1 MLDVYMASAGSG
13 KTYTLAKIF
22 INLIIE
28 DSTKYS
34 RILAVTFTNKSTAEM
49 KQRIVD
55 NLHILA
61 HRNLNEKE
69 EKEYKKLLDAQNEY
83 RAERQLAAKSEDEIN
98 AACDNALKLILNN
111 YGQFNIL
118 TIDKFVQKIIRSFA
132 FENGLSADYRVN
144 LETDQTKME
153 MVDRLM
159 EKMEDDEDLQVW
171 LSELMNQN
179 MDDGKGWRIENQ
191 LLPIAESL
199 LNGNELEHSI
209 NNADPAQKRKELKQL
224 KAKNEK
230 LLKEAYEEIAAA
242 IARVADSARDYP
254 SPESY
259 KGKSGSPIFKL
270 AHTYN
275 IVSAKEVEKIIVK
288 NSGVV
293 KLASFS
299 GYLTKPFDEPGT
311 ILNSGDDSQIVSR
324 YCELKQVWADKYRLI
339 STLLLL
345 GKRFYSAGIITELKG
360 ILAQLER
367 EQHMQ
372 MISEANELLKKL
384 IDGASIPFIYEK
396 AGTKYDHVMIDEF
409 QDTSK
414 TQWENFKP
422 LIDNCID
429 QSGEEGENQ
438 CLVVGDVKQA
448 IYRWRNSDWS
458 TLHGIVQGGDT
469 PRQKINTLKE
479 NWRSSKHVIDFNNM
493 LFPSIVENSIGYA
506 AGLLDENEMVR
517 KGLSAIRDIYQAG
530 KQAVPSSDK
539 KKARD
544 GYVQLSLLDSGKEE
558 DGFLSK
564 EEVEEKRNEEL
575 AQIIEELVNERG
587 YEYGD
592 ICLIV
597 RKNKE
602 ATPIVREL
610 NRRGIKVVSSQALY
624 ICEAQAVE
632 LVLAILSLVIDNNND
647 TALAQVL
654 AFHNEV
660 TPVDKLY
667 SKWNK
672 EEKTAVLAKVNKL
685 RGKGLLSMVLEAIDM
700 LPNEIVRRDY
710 VFLEAFLEKV
720 KSFFDSQI
728 ASVAGFLNYVKEHR
742 YSSNFVI
749 QSTDGQK
756 DAVGITTVHKS
767 KGLQFPVVLIPNA
780 DWAFFRSVTNEIW
793 CDFPDD
799 DPYTNLK
806 KMELPFSKLKET
818 KYTSQY
824 YSEATQ
830 IAVDNINLLY
840 VAFTRAEDCLYVWSK
855 RTSKNVKSYTSVT
868 MSNFIECG
876 LEKGLH
882 GEYGE
887 VVVETEEKR
896 RVTYKYGDKTKLRGN
911 KKSVEKNGLECKEN
925 EKGKDELIKLY
936 SDISKR
942 LSLTVVDDEDEDES
956 KVGTIRHSIMQDV
969 IGRSD
974 IDRAIRRAE
983 YKGELS
989 SDEARELK
997 RKIDAGFEGEN
1008 GALVDSWFAED
1019 NKVINESTV
1028 IYKTKGQEGTDG
1040 LLIERRP
1047 DRVVVTRDGRTMVID
1062 YKFGNKKTA
1071 EHKRQV
1077 KGYMYY
1083 LSLAQYENV
1092 KGYLWYVELGDVEE
1106 VV

>member
-28 DSTKYS
+28 DSTKYG

-49 KQRIVD
+49 KQRIVE

-61 HRNLNEKE
+61 HKNLNEKE
-69 EKEYKKLLDAQNEY
+69 EKEYQKLLDAQNEY
-83 RAERQLAAKSEDEIN
+83 RAERQLSVKSETEIN
-98 AACDNALKLILNN
+98 AACDNALKLLLNN

-132 FENGLSADYRVN
+132 FENGLSADYKVN

-159 EKMEDDEDLQVW
+159 EKMEEDADLQVW

-179 MDDGKGWRIENQ
+179 MDDGKGWGIEKQ
-191 LLPIAESL
+191 LVPIAESL
-199 LNGNELEHSI
+199 LNGHELEES
-209 NNADPAQKRKELKQL
+209 NDSTDSVQKRKELKQL
-224 KAKNEK
+224 KEKNDK
-230 LLKEAYEEIAAA
+230 LLKEAYEELATA
-242 IARVADSARDYP
+242 IERLADSARNYSSD
-254 SPESY
+254 SDY
-259 KGKSGSPIFKL
+259 KGKSANAVLKL
-270 AHTYN
+270 VHGGNNYT
-275 IVSAKEVEKIIVK
+275 AKEIEKIVK
-288 NSGVV
+288 GTSKVAL
-293 KLASFS
+293 KSFE
-299 GYLTKPFDEPGT
+299 GYLKKSYDEAGS
-311 ILNSGDDSQIVSR
+311 ILTSGDDSEIVSR
-324 YCELKQVWADKYRLI
+324 YVELKRVWAEKYPLI
-339 STLLLL
+339 RTLKLL
-345 GKRFYSAGIITELKG
+345 GSRFYSTGIITELKS

-372 MISEANELLKKL
+372 MISEANELLRQL

-396 AGTKYDHVMIDEF
+396 AGTKFDHVMIDEF

-429 QSGEEGENQ
+429 QAGENGENQ

-448 IYRWRNSDWS
+448 IYRWRNSDWN
-458 TLHGIVQGGDT
+458 TLHGIVQEGDT
-469 PRQKINTLKE
+469 LRQKINSLKE

-493 LFPSIVENSIGYA
+493 LFPAIAEKSVGYA
-506 AGLLDENEMVR
+506 ASLLDENETVR
-517 KGLSAIRDIYQAG
+517 KSLSAISEIYKAG
-530 KQAVPSSDK
+530 KQDVPPADK

-544 GYVQLSLLDSGKEE
+544 GYVQLSLLETGKEE
-558 DGFLSK
+558 DGYLSA
-564 EEVEEKRNEEL
+564 EEVEANRNEEL
-575 AQIIEELVNERG
+575 AGIIEELVKERG

-592 ICLIV
+592 ICIIV

-602 ATPIVREL
+602 ATPIVRDL

-632 LVLAILSLVIDNNND
+632 LVLAVLSLVVDSNND
-647 TALAQVL
+647 AALAQVM
-654 AFHNEV
+654 AFNDVV

-667 SKWNK
+667 IKWNK
-672 EEKTAVLAKVNKL
+672 EEKNAVLAKVGIL

-700 LPNEIVRRDY
+700 LPNDIVRRDY

-720 KSFFDSQI
+720 KSYSDSQI
-728 ASVAGFLNYVKEHR
+728 ASVVGFLRYVEEHR

-749 QSTDGQK
+749 QSTEGQK

-767 KGLQFPVVLIPNA
+767 KGLQFPVVLIPSA
-780 DWAFFRSVTNEIW
+780 DWEFFRRGGNEIW
-793 CDFPDD
+793 CDFADD

-806 KMELPFSKLKET
+806 KMELPFSQLKET
-818 KYTSQY
+818 KYESQY
-824 YSEATQ
+824 YSEAIQTV
-830 IAVDNINLLY
+830 VDNINLLY
-840 VAFTRAEDCLYVWSK
+840 VAFTRAEDCLYVWCK
-855 RTSKNVKSYTSVT
+855 RTSGEKKSFT
-868 MSNFIECG
+868 MVAMSDLI
-876 LEKGLH
+876 EKGLNSEFK

-887 VVVETEEKR
+887 VVIDVEEKR
-896 RVTYKYGDKTKLRGN
+896 KVTYKYGDSSKIQAG
-911 KKSVEKNGLECKEN
+911 KKSAPVQETERSESKE
-925 EKGKDELIKLY
+925 ELIKLY

-942 LSLTVVDDEDEDES
+942 LSLTVADPEDEDES
-956 KVGTIRHSIMQDV
+956 KGGTIRHSIMQDV
-969 IGRSD
+969 VKRSD
-974 IDRAIRRAE
+974 IDKAIKRAE
-983 YKGELS
+983 YKGELT
-989 SDEARELK
+989 SDEAREM
-997 RKIDAGFEGEN
+997 RQKIDTGFVGEN
-1008 GALVDSWFAED
+1008 GALVESWFAED
-1019 NKVINESTV
+1019 NRVINESTV
-1028 IYKTKGQEGTDG
+1028 IYKTKGHEGQDG

-1062 YKFGNKKTA
+1062 YKFGNNKTA

-1083 LSLAQYENV
+1083 LGLAGYNNV
-1092 KGYLWYVELGDVEE
+1092 KGYLWYVELGEIEE